1 MALPTS
7 GALTLDQIHV
17 EAGGSSG
24 TTASLNDSDIRG
36 LNAGAGRTIN
46 STLGTNIDFADFY
59 GASGASF
66 SAITM
71 VVGDVTE
78 TTQGYV
84 NNVGTDRGFVAS
96 SSTGSMSPT
105 SDSNFLGGATVT
117 RLFMDGDSNNI
128 QGTTSIL
135 RLRVSTASVA
145 NSNSSFTSLTIDGTT
160 VQRSTATYFTNSVQ
174 GISEWSWN
182 GSSTSGV
189 ASSPVHI
196 ASNDYDPFPASGN
209 TITCSIQ

>member
-24 TTASLNDSDIRG
+24 STSSLNDTDIRG
-36 LNAGAGRTIN
+36 LTAASGRTIN
-46 STLGTNIDFADFY
+46 STQGTEIDFADFY

-66 SAITM
+66 SAISM
-71 VVGDVTE
+71 VVGDDTE
-78 TTQGYV
+78 TTSGYV
-84 NNVGTDRGFVAS
+84 NNVATDRGFVSS

-105 SDSNFLGGATVT
+105 SDSNFLGGATIT
-117 RLFMDGDSNNI
+117 RLFMDGDTNSV
-128 QGTTSIL
+128 QGSTSIL

-160 VQRSTATYFTNSVQ
+160 VQRSAATYVSNSAQ
-174 GISEWSWN
+174 GTSEWSWN
-182 GSSTSGV
+182 GSNTSGV
-189 ASSPVHI
+189 ASSPVHQPT
-196 ASNDYDPFPASGN
+196 SDYDPFPASGN

>member
-1 MALPTS
+1 
-7 GALTLDQIHV
+7 
-17 EAGGSSG
+17 
-24 TTASLNDSDIRG
+24 
-36 LNAGAGRTIN
+36 
-46 STLGTNIDFADFY
+46 
-59 GASGASF
+59 
-66 SAITM
+66 
-71 VVGDVTE
+71 
-78 TTQGYV
+78 
-84 NNVGTDRGFVAS
+84 
-96 SSTGSMSPT
+96 MSPT

-117 RLFMDGDSNNI
+117 RLFMDGDTNSV
-128 QGTTSIL
+128 QGSTSVL
-135 RLRVSTASVA
+135 RLRVSTANVA